1 MIRHTQAITEAQAGL
16 ILLSFDSIKAVMK
29 DFTYRLEEPK
39 TGIHGSLACIA
50 HQQFR
55 SLKPYCQILWFLQ

>member
-1 MIRHTQAITEAQAGL
+1 MIRHTEPITEAITGL

-29 DFTYRLEEPK
+29 DFTYRLEELT
-39 TGIHGSLACIA
+39 TGIHGSLACIV

-55 SLKPYCQILWFLQ
+55 SLKPYC